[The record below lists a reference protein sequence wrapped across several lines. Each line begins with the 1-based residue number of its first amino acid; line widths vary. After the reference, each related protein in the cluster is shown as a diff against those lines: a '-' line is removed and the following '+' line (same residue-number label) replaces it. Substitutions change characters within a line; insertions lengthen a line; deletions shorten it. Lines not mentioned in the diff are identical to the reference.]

1 MPHIPLKITLL
12 NITDRPGELVE
23 QCAAISYVSQRFFE
37 RVHPARVVFKSG
49 RTIPLSELKLDHIPV
64 QGDVIPGFTKDDKFV
79 YKVEEASC
87 GNVVRFL
94 RKLGHWKLF
103 EMPTA
108 TFKIEGISRK
118 SALHFIRYEFL
129 TTNFQ
134 SQKYQNQSSFG
145 YVLPEEGEESPEN
158 IKKLENAMQI
168 CQSLYEDLRSS
179 GLDPEWARG
188 CYTNLTA
195 QTMTLHTNFRQYR
208 HIFNCLVDEEY
219 VAENKKVAVAMLR
232 LLKEKAPIFFE
243 DFIET
248 EPNKWK
254 IPGEHRNLNVNAGI
268 GNAEKR
274 KLGIDVYEDDILV

>member
-1 MPHIPLKITLL
+1 MSHVPLTVSLL

-23 QCAAISYVSQRFFE
+23 QCAAISYISQRFFE

-49 RTIPLSELKLDHIPV
+49 RTIPFSELRLDHVPV
-64 QGDVIPGFTKDDKFV
+64 QGEVIPGFVKDDKFV
-79 YKVEEASC
+79 YKAEPASC
-87 GNVVRFL
+87 DNVVRFL

-134 SQKYQNQSSFG
+134 SQKYQPQDSFN

-158 IKKLENAMQI
+158 IKKLENAMRI
-168 CQSLYEDLRSS
+168 CQSIYEDLRSS
-179 GLDPEWARG
+179 GLDPEYARG
-188 CYTNLTA
+188 IYNNLTA
-195 QTMTLHTNFRQYR
+195 QTMTLHTNFRQFR
-208 HIFNCLVDEEY
+208 HIFNCLCPENY
-219 VAENKKVAVAMLR
+219 VVENKKVAVAMLR
-232 LLKEKAPIFFE
+232 LLKEKEPVFFE

-248 EPNKWK
+248 APDTWK
-254 IPGEHRNLNVNAGI
+254 CPGDHRNLTVNAGI
-268 GNAEKR
+268 GNTEKR
-274 KLGIDVYEDDILV
+274 KLDIPVFDEDTIE